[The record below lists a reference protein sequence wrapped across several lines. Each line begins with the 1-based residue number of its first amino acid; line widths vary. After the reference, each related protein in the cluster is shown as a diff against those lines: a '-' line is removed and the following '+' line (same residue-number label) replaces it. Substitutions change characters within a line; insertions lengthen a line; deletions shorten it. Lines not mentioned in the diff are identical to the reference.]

1 MTINWLLIGFSVA
14 VIGCAMSAGLFYT
27 FSDFVMRSMNLAKT
41 AASVQVMQNI
51 NREIMRS
58 GSIYLLWGTVVLS
71 SALGVLAAFTTAASA
86 AIPMAVGGL
95 LIFVGVLYVT
105 FRSSVPMNI
114 CLGKLSYAEPPAAN
128 YWPEYVLRWNRWN
141 WVRAWTS
148 AAASVSFLFTC
159 LMLV

>member
-1 MTINWLLIGFSVA
+1 MTINWLLIACSIA

-27 FSDFVMRSMNLAKT
+27 FSDFVLRSMHLART
-41 AASVQVMQNI
+41 AAGVEVMQNV

-71 SALGVLAAFTTAASA
+71 SALGILAVFTTPALA
-86 AIPMAVGGL
+86 AIPMVVGGL
-95 LIFVGVLYVT
+95 LVFAGVLLVT
-105 FRSSVPMNI
+105 FRFNVPMNI
-114 CLGKLSYAEPPAAN
+114 RLGKLAFAESPAAN

-148 AAASVSFLFTC
+148 AAASVSFLVAC
-159 LMLV
+159 LMLA

>member
-1 MTINWLLIGFSVA
+1 MTINWLLIDCSVA

-27 FSDFVMRSMNLAKT
+27 FSDFVLRSMHLAKT
-41 AASVQVMQNI
+41 AAGVQVMQNV

-71 SALGVLAAFTTAASA
+71 SALGILAAFTAAASA

-95 LIFVGVLYVT
+95 LIFAGVLLVT
-105 FRSSVPMNI
+105 YRFNVPMNI
-114 CLGKLSYAEPPAAN
+114 RLGKLSYAESPAAN
-128 YWPEYVLRWNRWN
+128 YWPDYVLRWNRWN

-148 AAASVSFLFTC
+148 AGASVSFLVAC